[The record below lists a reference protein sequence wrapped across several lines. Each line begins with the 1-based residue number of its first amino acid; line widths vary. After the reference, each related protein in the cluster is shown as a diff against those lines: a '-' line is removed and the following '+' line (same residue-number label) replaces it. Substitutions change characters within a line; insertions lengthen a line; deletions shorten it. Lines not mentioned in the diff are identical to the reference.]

1 MKNLL
6 ALVLVG
12 VLSTPAF
19 AWNEKG
25 HLVTA
30 RLAWRQLTEEQRGKV
45 IALLKKHPHYE
56 EFLIANKPE
65 GFGED
70 EWAFMKAATWADWVR
85 SHHRDQY
92 DHPSWH
98 YINYPIIPPGSAVDA
113 AQHEPP
119 AKQENVVNKLAV
131 CLEKIGGGSDEDK
144 AVYLTWLFHLVGDIH
159 QPLHCTA
166 VFSERFPDGDRGG
179 NLALI
184 RIQSS
189 PTNLHA
195 FWDGLLGS
203 GTTAGDIGKDVQE
216 IEKVLEDKAADIGKE
231 LEKDRT
237 FESWA
242 REGLELS
249 KRVVYL
255 NGELKVVVGGRGHSG
270 RDDDVPEAP
279 AEYAASCGR
288 VARVQVGKAG
298 LRLAEQLKKLFP

>member
-6 ALVLVG
+6 ALVLV
-12 VLSTPAF
+12 VVFSTPAF

-25 HLVTA
+25 HLVAA
-30 RLAWRQLTEEQRGKV
+30 RLAWRQLTEEQRSKV
-45 IALLKKHPHYE
+45 MALLKKHPHYE
-56 EFLIANKPE
+56 EFLIARKPE
-65 GFGED
+65 GFSED

-85 SHHRDQY
+85 SHHREQF
-92 DHPSWH
+92 DHPAWH
-98 YINYPIIPPGSAVDA
+98 YINYPIVPAGSAVDA

-119 AKQENVVNKLAV
+119 AKQENVVNQLAV
-131 CLEKIGGGSDEDK
+131 CLEKIGSGSDEEK
-144 AVYLTWLFHLVGDIH
+144 AVYLTWLFHLVGDVH

-166 VFSERFPDGDRGG
+166 IFSERFPEGDRGG

-189 PTNLHA
+189 PTNLHS

-203 GTTAGDIGKDVQE
+203 GTAAGDIGKDVQE
-216 IEKVLEDKAADIGKE
+216 IEKVLDEKATEIGKE
-231 LEKDRT
+231 LEADRT

-255 NGELKVVVGGRGHSG
+255 NGELKVAVGGGGRGG
-270 RDDDVPEAP
+270 RDDDVPQAP
-279 AEYAASCGR
+279 AEYATNCGR